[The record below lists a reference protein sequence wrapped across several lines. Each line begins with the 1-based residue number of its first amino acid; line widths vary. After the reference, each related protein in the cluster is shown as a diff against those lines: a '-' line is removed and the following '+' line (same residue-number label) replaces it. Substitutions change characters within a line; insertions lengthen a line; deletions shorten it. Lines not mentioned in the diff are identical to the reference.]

1 MQALQPGEPPPSYI
15 TGQRPAHLP
24 GSAQAQVS
32 ILLKHWPSYP
42 FSIPLELI
50 WMLQSYTVRT
60 SFHLV
65 FLVIFQVPS
74 VGKQGFATPKFSL
87 LYIDRKL
94 VIFENQRLKKD
105 LGPSPI
111 ICLQEFR
118 YRTCSRQGD
127 VITDKCSLTEIVY
140 LGRNLARLPLFK
152 ALCVHC

>member
-1 MQALQPGEPPPSYI
+1 
-15 TGQRPAHLP
+15 
-24 GSAQAQVS
+24 
-32 ILLKHWPSYP
+32 
-42 FSIPLELI
+42 
-50 WMLQSYTVRT
+50 MLQNYTVRT

-65 FLVIFQVPS
+65 FLVIFEAPC

-127 VITDKCSLTEIVY
+127 IITDKYSLTEIVY